1 MRSYSA
7 ARSADMNFKTGNFFS
22 RGIVSEEQS
31 SITRRRRQKGAL
43 LYVLLLKASGE
54 FVFFPPLSRSL
65 SLFFGNWLQ
74 KKAGCEPSSLNE
86 KHVAGIQNSG
96 VFQHGPGRH
105 LFLVCTAESWSS
117 ERGAGVERRWSGGG
131 GGGRGGV
138 VSKGRL
144 LRGSEGSRGRAIAFL
159 PPSAIEHRS
168 LPIVYIRYE
177 SATAVKHA
185 WGVGGWGGIFLSTLV
200 PICPEQTFSSLSV

>member
-1 MRSYSA
+1 M
-7 ARSADMNFKTGNFFS
+7 FF
-22 RGIVSEEQS
+22 
-31 SITRRRRQKGAL
+31 
-43 LYVLLLKASGE
+43 
-54 FVFFPPLSRSL
+54 FHLSLAL
-65 SLFFGNWLQ
+65 SLFFWGNWLQ

-131 GGGRGGV
+131 VGGGRGGV

-159 PPSAIEHRS
+159 PPSNH
-168 LPIVYIRYE
+168 
-177 SATAVKHA
+177 
-185 WGVGGWGGIFLSTLV
+185 
-200 PICPEQTFSSLSV
+200 